1 MLYVHTVDLYVV
13 PYNRHVYILLYHNK
27 RTPVPHSNYIH
38 DHLIQDIDSDSVDSI
53 NNKVKEWQK
62 RSSYNGNYFEWKSK
76 K

>member
-1 MLYVHTVDLYVV
+1 MGNAITGKGNIKASRISAKTVGDLT
-13 PYNRHVYILLYHNK
+13 I
-27 RTPVPHSNYIH
+27 
-38 DHLIQDIDSDSVDSI
+38 DLIQDIDSDSVDSI